1 MKTTTS
7 VTLLA
12 LAASVAALPTSAG
25 LWPRGCTPGR
35 LVCNGND
42 KFGICDLDTKAVWMS
57 VALGTECLCNGSD
70 CVIAASG
77 SPLPSGAP
85 VEQPTAPVAS
95 EAPAASSP
103 AATEPAPEPTVAA
116 PTPSV
121 AAPASSAPA
130 QQAPPAQASSPAATQ
145 PTSSPSNDGSKLSN
159 PPQAGNGDASNTG
172 YRKTFLGN
180 GDISQGWPA
189 ENTWVNF
196 DDMWSENLKNVISK
210 SCTGFGQAD
219 NTPDESA
226 AMKAAITKV
235 SGETGVDARYILA
248 IVMQESNGCVRAPTT
263 NYGVRNPGLMQ
274 SHDGPNSCFG
284 TSPCPSSTIEG
295 MIRDGTNGTPSG
307 DGLKQL
313 LAKAGGNDVSS
324 FYKAAR
330 MYNSGSIAASGLL
343 QDGIATHCYASD
355 IANRLLGWSAGVGGC
370 HIG

>member
-1 MKTTTS
+1 MKTTNS
-7 VTLLA
+7 ITLLA
-12 LAASVAALPTSAG
+12 LAASVAALPASTG
-25 LWPRGCTPGR
+25 VWPRACTPGT

-42 KFGICDLDTKAVWMS
+42 KFGICDLDTKAVWMN
-57 VALGTECLCNGSD
+57 VALGTECLCNGSQ
-70 CVIAASG
+70 CAIAASG

-85 VEQPTAPVAS
+85 SQEAPAPS
-95 EAPAASSP
+95 EAPASS
-103 AATEPAPEPTVAA
+103 AVAEPTTAPEPTVAA
-116 PTPSV
+116 P
-121 AAPASSAPA
+121 APSSAPA
-130 QQAPPAQASSPAATQ
+130 QQAPPAQATSPEAAQ
-145 PTSSPSNDGSKLSN
+145 PTATNAPSNNNDGSKLSN
-159 PPQAGNGDASNTG
+159 PPQAGKGDASNTA

-180 GDISQGWPA
+180 GDVSQGWPA
-189 ENTWVNF
+189 ESSWVNF
-196 DDMWSENLKNVISK
+196 DDMWTENLNNVISK
-210 SCTGFGQAD
+210 SCTGFGQA
-219 NTPDESA
+219 NNSPDESA
-226 AMKAAITKV
+226 AMKAAISKV

-274 SHDGPNSCFG
+274 SHDGPNSCYG
-284 TSPCPSSTIEG
+284 TNPCPSSTIEG

-324 FYKAAR
+324 FYKASR

-370 HIG
+370 HI